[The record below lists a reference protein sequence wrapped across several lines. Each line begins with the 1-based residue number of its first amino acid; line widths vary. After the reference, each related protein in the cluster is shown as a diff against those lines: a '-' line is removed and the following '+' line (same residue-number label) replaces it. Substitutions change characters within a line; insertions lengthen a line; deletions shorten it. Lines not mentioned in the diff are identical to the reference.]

1 MVQGMPMFIIQNISD
16 QARGRKRR
24 RGDLMQLSF
33 LDTRLSKEARR
44 KTEKLMS
51 KYKNI
56 EAIIESRKL
65 DAPKMVVNYQQSES
79 QRGNQFHS
87 ETEKLAMN
95 KMETDEFVITKRKL
109 DLVYYSLK
117 PIQQRIWEHRYLV
130 GRYDVDV
137 YTTLNIPHRTY
148 YRLKMEMIAVVAE
161 AFGLI

>member
-1 MVQGMPMFIIQNISD
+1 
-16 QARGRKRR
+16 
-24 RGDLMQLSF
+24 MQLAF
-33 LDTRLSKEARR
+33 LDTRLSKEVKR

-51 KYKNI
+51 SYKNL

-65 DAPKMVVNYQQSES
+65 DAPKMVVNYQASES

-87 ETEKLAMN
+87 ETEKLALN
-95 KMETDEFVITKRKL
+95 KIEMDEYTRTKRKL

-117 PIQQRIWEHRYLV
+117 PAQQRIWDHKFLL

-137 YTTLNIPHRTY
+137 YTDLNLPDRTY
-148 YRLKMEMIAVVAE
+148 YRLKREMIAVVAE